1 MGFAAQGHNGRR
13 RRRHA
18 LVMTFTMAL
27 LVIIQLDSSFLLLNV
42 PFLALVTILSPNLL
56 TSLARVRVVLIL
68 SCVISEVT
76 MFRSMLIRSEC
87 VRPNLYLNLYPRVCC
102 SGSGTRCSD
111 GEISVGSVGSLVVA
125 PRKADHMNLQAG
137 TLSARA
143 AAAAE
148 RATPRASSATRHVT
162 GGKPESKRQSCVGF
176 NVGLGM

>member
-111 GEISVGSVGSLVVA
+111 GEISVGSLVVA

-143 AAAAE
+143 AAAE
-148 RATPRASSATRHVT
+148 RATPPRASSATRHVT
-162 GGKPESKRQSCVGF
+162 GGKPESSACVIKS
-176 NVGLGM
+176 